1 DEVRGSVERDLP
13 GVRVEFV
20 QILEDVLNDLAGN
33 PRPLE
38 VRIVGQDQA
47 LLSRLADDVERRLL
61 DTPHLVDY
69 YRGVEG
75 EVPVLRF
82 ALLGDAVQRAGL
94 SPAEIGED
102 LATALRGIEVGSV
115 PRLDRLVPVR
125 VRFPDAVRFRPEALA
140 AWPIA
145 LGPSA
150 APIS

>member
-1 DEVRGSVERDLP
+1 AIANWSRRTGAELGPLTATQLNRGDIAVLLKPRGARPDAEEVMDEVRDRVERDLP

-47 LLSRLADDVERRLL
+47 VLSRLADDVERRIQ

-75 EVPVLRF
+75 EVPVVRY
-82 ALLGDAVQRAGL
+82 ALQADAAERAGL
-94 SPAEIGED
+94 S
-102 LATALRGIEVGSV
+102 
-115 PRLDRLVPVR
+115 
-125 VRFPDAVRFRPEALA
+125 
-140 AWPIA
+140 
-145 LGPSA
+145 
-150 APIS
+150 